1 MTSFCAQFSHN
12 HVDLLR
18 HAAPCAVI
26 IDLKIDLEPVYV
38 PLGLVIQRLLVEFIT
53 CLARSF
59 EAYAVVGF
67 HADNNEPLRA
77 ATGVFVRL
85 PNVGDDRT
93 KHSITTV
100 AFGKALKTFPHPYVR
115 GNRGAVLSVPLVNGA
130 RDFATVGPE
139 NFV

>member
-93 KHSITTV
+93 KHSIRSEEHTSE
-100 AFGKALKTFPHPYVR
+100 LQSR
-115 GNRGAVLSVPLVNGA
+115 ENLVCRLLLEKKNTY
-130 RDFATVGPE
+130 RNLIHT
-139 NFV
+139 